1 MTESVVLL
9 SISQF
14 VAFFGRS
21 WSRFLHSRSMTHS
34 QLLVDVAAKI
44 ELQMA
49 LMHAGLR
56 IQFSYLKKLLFWP
69 RRRFS
74 LK

>member
-1 MTESVVLL
+1 MTESIVLL
-9 SISQF
+9 SISQY

-34 QLLVDVAAKI
+34 QLLVDVAAEI
-44 ELQMA
+44 GLQTA

-56 IQFSYLKKLLFWP
+56 IQFSYLKKLQL
-69 RRRFS
+69 
-74 LK
+74 